1 MYWTNPL
8 SMCHN
13 VFVHFVQ
20 HAQTTL
26 RRNHQNLKHSNHLG
40 WHVRRVGLHLQTTQ
54 NANAVQVVLSI
65 SDLVCQRAG
74 TESALTFSLQTREHC
89 SFVCVAFTMFCMSIC
104 IDIFGQCKNPWLH
117 FLMKVYSFWPYCVLQ
132 KRFLKLNIAFF
143 CLWREMCT
151 EICARILFLAK
162 GPSSSEG
169 ICETFLLYEL
179 AYRYALIWQGRP
191 EKVKSSLGL
200 TCGVSVVARDE
211 PFIINF
217 HKPGSG
223 LKISLK
229 VERERHLYR
238 AKTTEVLINP
248 DLRM

>member
-1 MYWTNPL
+1 MYWKNPL

-65 SDLVCQRAG
+65 SDLVCQRAS

-89 SFVCVAFTMFCMSIC
+89 SFVCVAFTTFCMSIC

-143 CLWREMCT
+143 LP
-151 EICARILFLAK
+151 L
-162 GPSSSEG
+162 
-169 ICETFLLYEL
+169 
-179 AYRYALIWQGRP
+179 
-191 EKVKSSLGL
+191 
-200 TCGVSVVARDE
+200 ARDVHRNMCKD
-211 PFIINF
+211 IVSSQ
-217 HKPGSG
+217 GTQ
-223 LKISLK
+223 LL
-229 VERERHLYR
+229 RR
-238 AKTTEVLINP
+238 
-248 DLRM
+248 DLRNFSTLWIGIQIYTDLAGSPRKGEIQPWLDLWCFCCGKRWTIHYKLS